1 MSDEFDSEGFAS
13 DDDESGEYE
22 SGEYGPGGAAGAAS
36 DSEQPAAYDRLQRV
50 GEGLEE
56 REFTRGARLP
66 FMRTRELV
74 QSQEAVDDAGDR
86 VWDAVR
92 DARRLGMDWSVI
104 ADALKLP
111 EQDVI
116 DRYRQVDGI

>member
-1 MSDEFDSEGFAS
+1 MRDEFDSERFGS
-13 DDDESGEYE
+13 DDYESGEYE
-22 SGEYGPGGAAGAAS
+22 AGDASAAS
-36 DSEQPAAYDRLQRV
+36 ADPEQQAAYDRLERV

-56 REFTRGARLP
+56 REFRRGARLP

-92 DARRLGMDWSVI
+92 DARRLGMDWSMI

-116 DRYRQVDGI
+116 DRYGQVDGM